1 MATATRSTPRPSQP
15 PGKRQRLDS
24 LKNPQRRS
32 LSSLLTSRQ
41 GIQAGPESAG
51 QCPTC
56 QDNDV
61 GEEDGHIVCHACGT
75 VISES
80 NIVSEIQFAETSG
93 GGHLMIGQHVGSDQ
107 AHARSGLLG
116 LKNAGGSNSREHS
129 LANGKCFGL
138 WSSDPSLL
146 ILFQADGISIKLV
159 QR

>member
-1 MATATRSTPRPSQP
+1 MSTTTKPISRPGP
-15 PGKRQRLDS
+15 PPAKRQRLDS

-41 GIQAGPESAG
+41 GIQAGLDSTG

-129 LANGKCFGL
+129 LANGKCFGFR
-138 WSSDPSLL
+138 SSDRSLL
-146 ILFQADGISIKLV
+146 ILFQADDTSIKLV